1 MKKRKL
7 KSPLIGNI
15 WGTDLG
21 NMQLISKFNKR
32 LRFLLCVIDFKYA
45 WVSPLKNKKVLTITN
60 AFQKILNKSKS
71 KPKKVR

>member
-15 WGTDLG
+15 WGADLG

>member
-7 KSPLIGNI
+7 KSPLIGI
-15 WGTDLG
+15 WGADLA

-32 LRFLLCVIDFKYA
+32 LRFLLYVIDFKYA

>member
-15 WGTDLG
+15 WGADLG

-60 AFQKILNKSKS
+60 AFQKNLNKSKS